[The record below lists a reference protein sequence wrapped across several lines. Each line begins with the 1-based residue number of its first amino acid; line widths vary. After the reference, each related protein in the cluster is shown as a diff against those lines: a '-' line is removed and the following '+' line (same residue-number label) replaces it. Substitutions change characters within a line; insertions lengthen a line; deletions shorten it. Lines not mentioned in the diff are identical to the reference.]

1 VTSAQRERALPATRA
16 EPGTTRRRSIPW
28 RSVAGVLL
36 PVLVIAVLI
45 VGWEIGVRIAGTPRW
60 FLPKPSDI
68 VREMIES
75 RALLWRHTVTTLQE
89 MLVGLALAFVLGI
102 TLAIAIVG
110 SRLVER
116 AVYPLVIASQ
126 AVPIIALAPIL
137 LVWFGYGLTPKV
149 IVVVLTCFFPIVV
162 ATVGGLRAVDS
173 DAVALLRSM
182 GASRWQLMRIVR
194 LPSALPALL
203 AGTRIA
209 AAWSVIGAIV
219 GEWVGASAG
228 LGYLM
233 TRSASQFQTPRLYAA
248 VTIAALL
255 GIALFALVSL
265 IERLVLPW
273 QTHARRGD

>member
-1 VTSAQRERALPATRA
+1 MTGLQRERALPAVQAGER
-16 EPGTTRRRSIPW
+16 GRRGAPW
-28 RSVAGVLL
+28 RTLAGVLL
-36 PVLVIAVLI
+36 PALVIVLLI
-45 VGWEIGVRIAGTPRW
+45 AGWEIGVRIEGTPRW
-60 FLPKPSDI
+60 FLPKPSD
-68 VREMIES
+68 VGRELVDS
-75 RALLWRHTVTTLQE
+75 HALLWRHTVTTLQE

-102 TLAIAIVG
+102 TLAIVIAG
-110 SRLVER
+110 SRVAER
-116 AVYPLVIASQ
+116 ALYPLVIASQ

-162 ATVGGLRAVDS
+162 ATVSGLQAVDT
-173 DAVALLRSM
+173 DAIALLRTM
-182 GASRWQLMRIVR
+182 GAGRWQIMRIVR
-194 LPSALPALL
+194 IPSALPSLL

-248 VTIAALL
+248 VVIAAAL
-255 GIALFALVSL
+255 GIGLFALVSL
-265 IERLVLPW
+265 VERFALPW
-273 QTHARRGD
+273 QTHARRDR